1 MNNARRKQIRKISD
15 QISELLEVLR
25 EIQEEE
31 EEARDSM
38 PESLWGSE
46 RYEKADS
53 ACDCLA
59 EAADGMEEVLE
70 KLEEAIE

>member
-1 MNNARRKQIRKISD
+1 MNNTRRKQIRKIKD
-15 QISELLEVLR
+15 QISDLLEVLR

>member
-1 MNNARRKQIRKISD
+1 MNNARRKQIRKIND
-15 QISELLEVLR
+15 QISELLEALR

-46 RYEKADS
+46 RYEKAES